1 MNARAVE
8 TSSFGCAQRRK
19 KNSAG
24 GGSNEVSESP
34 SHIRNLLL
42 AAVAAVVAVAM
53 GFSDTQ
59 IVDGQEQHAA
69 EFTCTVCLN
78 LVDAPL
84 LTTCAHVFCT
94 ACLQDWFDTKP
105 SCPTCSVELDPRHG
119 AGRLQIAS
127 PLAWRVL
134 GRLRMRC
141 TVTGCGWVGEYSEL
155 TAHMTSDSAHQATA
169 ASPKPRTSA
178 SSGGDATPTGGGGGG
193 GGGITS
199 DAATAEALKD
209 AGNAKFSQRI
219 YPEAAALYSKA
230 IGLAPLVPTY
240 RLNRAAARY
249 MLGDYRGA
257 ITDCEAA
264 LKLEP
269 NNAKA
274 FKRLSK
280 AHIELGDFTRATEVL
295 AAAAAAGAAASTFSE
310 EASLAA
316 QLGAWQA
323 EGEAAYGNGDFAMAC
338 TFFANILQKTNAVP
352 TRLWMTRAEL
362 ALGRCDRALRV
373 TREVIKAD
381 ANQGAIHTAQL
392 CHSHRAISFTGD
404 QGRRQPAAAVRAARD
419 GPHVFKG
426 PRSGVEA
433 PAGGAAAGPRSAGGS
448 AGDEEGPEA
457 RASHGRRQAGDA
469 LSPVR
474 PREGRV
480 HRRPRRRL
488 GAAARAALGGAPRRA
503 WSRAAPPQGVR

>member
-1 MNARAVE
+1 
-8 TSSFGCAQRRK
+8 
-19 KNSAG
+19 
-24 GGSNEVSESP
+24 
-34 SHIRNLLL
+34 
-42 AAVAAVVAVAM
+42 M

-193 GGGITS
+193 GGGGGITS

-219 YPEAAALYSKA
+219 YPEARAPAQFFR
-230 IGLAPLVPTY
+230 APLV
-240 RLNRAAARY
+240 
-249 MLGDYRGA
+249 
-257 ITDCEAA
+257 
-264 LKLEP
+264 
-269 NNAKA
+269 
-274 FKRLSK
+274 
-280 AHIELGDFTRATEVL
+280 
-295 AAAAAAGAAASTFSE
+295 
-310 EASLAA
+310 
-316 QLGAWQA
+316 
-323 EGEAAYGNGDFAMAC
+323 
-338 TFFANILQKTNAVP
+338 AV
-352 TRLWMTRAEL
+352 RNSA
-362 ALGRCDRALRV
+362 RAL
-373 TREVIKAD
+373 
-381 ANQGAIHTAQL
+381 HT
-392 CHSHRAISFTGD
+392 S
-404 QGRRQPAAAVRAARD
+404 
-419 GPHVFKG
+419 
-426 PRSGVEA
+426 E
-433 PAGGAAAGPRSAGGS
+433 
-448 AGDEEGPEA
+448 
-457 RASHGRRQAGDA
+457 
-469 LSPVR
+469 
-474 PREGRV
+474 
-480 HRRPRRRL
+480 RRRL
-488 GAAARAALGGAPRRA
+488 PPPSLRRPPRSTAKPSGSRRSCPRTASTAPPPATCSRTTAARSPTARQR
-503 WSRAAPPQGVR
+503 

>member
-1 MNARAVE
+1 
-8 TSSFGCAQRRK
+8 
-19 KNSAG
+19 
-24 GGSNEVSESP
+24 
-34 SHIRNLLL
+34 
-42 AAVAAVVAVAM
+42 M

-169 ASPKPRTSA
+169 AAPKPRTSA

-219 YPEAAALYSKA
+219 YPEA
-230 IGLAPLVPTY
+230 
-240 RLNRAAARY
+240 RA
-249 MLGDYRGA
+249 
-257 ITDCEAA
+257 
-264 LKLEP
+264 
-269 NNAKA
+269 
-274 FKRLSK
+274 
-280 AHIELGDFTRATEVL
+280 
-295 AAAAAAGAAASTFSE
+295 
-310 EASLAA
+310 
-316 QLGAWQA
+316 
-323 EGEAAYGNGDFAMAC
+323 
-338 TFFANILQKTNAVP
+338 
-352 TRLWMTRAEL
+352 
-362 ALGRCDRALRV
+362 
-373 TREVIKAD
+373 
-381 ANQGAIHTAQL
+381 
-392 CHSHRAISFTGD
+392 RAILPRNSSARHASRFAPRAI
-404 QGRRQPAAAVRAARD
+404 RRTLRT
-419 GPHVFKG
+419 
-426 PRSGVEA
+426 SE
-433 PAGGAAAGPRSAGGS
+433 
-448 AGDEEGPEA
+448 
-457 RASHGRRQAGDA
+457 
-469 LSPVR
+469 
-474 PREGRV
+474 
-480 HRRPRRRL
+480 RRRL
-488 GAAARAALGGAPRRA
+488 PPPSLRRPPRCTAKPSGSRRSCPRTASTAPPPATCSATTAARSPTARR
-503 WSRAAPPQGVR
+503 R